1 LRYIEGQVSPQQFIS
16 ILDQS
21 TLCKMAFNQSLF
33 RSLLLMILCLPSICW
48 TVQEYLVDT
57 SGSMDGSQKDQ
68 LCSQVENQSINYL
81 FAFGDNIRGQ
91 YQLFGH
97 IDQVTDEKLDRVL
110 KDIKKRIDQATQYDQ
125 KLGTMTLN
133 ITQLDT
139 KDLEAEKTLHEAEK
153 TIESLQKKV
162 ESAQQGTKDIKKDVS
177 SLKNEILPLKES
189 SEKEKLN
196 KKLSQANV
204 L

>member
-1 LRYIEGQVSPQQFIS
+1 
-16 ILDQS
+16 
-21 TLCKMAFNQSLF
+21 
-33 RSLLLMILCLPSICW
+33 LLW
-48 TVQEYLVDT
+48 
-57 SGSMDGSQKDQ
+57 
-68 LCSQVENQSINYL
+68 
-81 FAFGDNIRGQ
+81 
-91 YQLFGH
+91 GH
-97 IDQVTDEKLDRVL
+97 L
-110 KDIKKRIDQATQYDQ
+110 
-125 KLGTMTLN
+125 TLN